1 MDKRN
6 RPYKQCDHLQQER
19 EGEMEG
25 GKERRGGAAEKGCLF
40 HQQRRESYG
49 SDGGVKRVRGK
60 KKRWSLMED
69 ERVVEEAS
77 GQ

>member
-1 MDKRN
+1 
-6 RPYKQCDHLQQER
+6 
-19 EGEMEG
+19 MEG
-25 GKERRGGAAEKGCLF
+25 GKEGGGSATEKGCLF

-60 KKRWSLMED
+60 EKEKRWSLMED

-77 GQ
+77 G